1 MTFSEY
7 LISKNIDESS
17 FFATDSAVY
26 NQWKMLFDQLSPN
39 SFTDQKKFK
48 INQIRRKYVLK
59 SEK

>member
-17 FFATDSAVY
+17 FSTADNATY
-26 NQWKMLFDQLSPN
+26 TQWKMLFDQLSPN

-48 INQIRRKYVLK
+48 INQIRRKYLLK

>member
-17 FFATDSAVY
+17 FSLAENAMY
-26 NQWKMLFDQLSPN
+26 IQWKIVFDQSNPN

-48 INQIRRKYVLK
+48 INQIRRKYLLK

>member
-17 FFATDSAVY
+17 FSAGENAMY
-26 NQWKMLFDQLSPN
+26 SQWKNVFDQSSPN

-48 INQIRRKYVLK
+48 INQIRRKYLLK